1 MSAVL
6 TGSYD
11 PAQVAVSVG
20 GVIVTG
26 FSDGDSITARRA
38 EDVYLT
44 RVGTDGGV
52 GRSRNSNKMGEF
64 EIRLLQTSEA
74 NDRLSALVAAND
86 LTNDGLVTF
95 PISVFDGSGRS
106 LATASQCWIKTIPEA
121 VFGKE
126 VGERVWVFSA
136 ADLSIFHGGGN

>member
-1 MSAVL
+1 MSATL

-11 PAQVAVSVG
+11 PSQVTVSIG

-26 FSDGDSITARRA
+26 FSDGDHITARRA
-38 EDVYLT
+38 EDVYT
-44 RVGTDGGV
+44 ARAGNDGGV
-52 GRSRNSNKMGEF
+52 GRARNPNKMGEF

-74 NDRLSALVAAND
+74 NDALSTLVAVDD
-86 LTNDGLVTF
+86 LTNDGLVSF

-106 LATASQCWIKTIPEA
+106 LAAATQCWIKTIPEA
-121 VFGKE
+121 TFGKE

-136 ADLSIFHGGGN
+136 AGLSIFHGGGN